1 MRTGILMLFIG
12 LFSGVISLCLAIE
25 QAFVYQIPTMN
36 YIYAEV
42 VLWLVSVVC
51 IGGGAIANEMEA
63 PRHEY
68 HYEYYGAE
76 IIVRSAHE
84 LTETERNEQAR
95 LEILKAHNKFN
106 KCRLFYKGETD
117 CKR

>member
-1 MRTGILMLFIG
+1 MRMLVLFIG
-12 LFSGVISLCLAIE
+12 LFSGVLSLCLAIE
-25 QAFVYQIPTMN
+25 QVFVYEIETMN
-36 YIYAEV
+36 FIYAEV
-42 VLWLVSVVC
+42 LLWLISVVC
-51 IGGGAIANEMEA
+51 IGIGATLNEMEA

-68 HYEYYGAE
+68 HYEYYGME
-76 IIVRSAHE
+76 IIIRSAHE